1 MNLLVDTP
9 VWSLVFRRK
18 LRVVDRWTVELTGLI
33 QDEGAL
39 LIGPVRQE
47 LLSGIR
53 ESAQFEAVRE
63 RLRPFPDLAI
73 HETDYE
79 QGARFCNLCRRRGV
93 QGSNTDFLICAVASR
108 LSMPILTTDRDFEA
122 FANLL
127 PIKLY
132 EMRLN

>member
-1 MNLLVDTP
+1 MNVLVDTS
-9 VWSLVFRRK
+9 VWSLVFRRQ
-18 LRVVDRWTVELTGLI
+18 LRIVDRSTVELAALI
-33 QDEGAL
+33 RDRFAF

-53 ESAQFEAVRE
+53 EPAQFEAVRE
-63 RLRPFPDLAI
+63 RLQPFPDLAI

-79 QGARFCNLCRRRGV
+79 QGARFYDLCRRRGI

-108 LSMPILTTDRDFEA
+108 LSLPIFTTDRDFEA

-127 PIKLY
+127 PIKLH
-132 EMRLN
+132 EIPLN

>member
-1 MNLLVDTP
+1 MNVLVDTP

-18 LRVVDRWTVELTGLI
+18 LRIVDRWTTELMTLI
-33 QDEGAL
+33 GDEQAF

-53 ESAQFEAVRE
+53 ETVQFEAVRA

-73 HETDYE
+73 HEVDYE
-79 QGARFCNLCRRRGV
+79 EAAIFYNRCRARGI
-93 QGSNTDFLICAVASR
+93 QGSNTDFLICAVAAR
-108 LSMPILTTDRDFEA
+108 LSISILTSDRDFEA

-132 EMRLN
+132 KIR